1 MKMKLTKKR
10 AALFVFIM
18 NLLLFIL
25 LTAPFKLWAAAS
37 ELTQMRPTAALTPV
51 LGMIFGWPAAL
62 GCAAGNLVCDLSA
75 GYELLYAA
83 INSVL
88 QVLYAMCAYF
98 FWKKINRER
107 GGKEFRLDSVSRIL
121 KFCLLLALN
130 ALLTILFTS
139 VLNHAYNV
147 ADIISLDNLYLF
159 INSFDSGLLFGA
171 PLMILGSLLQMHMEN
186 LKDGGETKPVQFS
199 MNERMILNTL
209 VTGLCICVLVGIA
222 VYMTDKYGSGN
233 ISVLGRIYL
242 FEMLAMNTYFALSI
256 GFMRFTEKK
265 ISRPIEKLA
274 KIAGSY
280 YSGRSTDAQRSRLL
294 SECEVYAKD
303 STEVGELARSYMSM
317 IRDLGKYVDNLQ
329 SVMAEKERINAELKL
344 ASDIQAHMLPCI
356 FPPFPEHCEFELYA
370 LMHPAKEVGGDFYD
384 FFMIGENRLAL
395 VVADVSGKGVPAAL
409 FMVITKTLIKNYTQM
424 GNEPSEVFTI
434 VNRLLCDGNDAGLF
448 VTAWMG
454 VLDIKTGE
462 LRYVNAGHNP
472 PLLKRADGEFEYL
485 RERSGLVLAGMNNIK
500 YRQSSLRVN
509 PEDRL
514 FLYTDGVTE
523 TTDTKQQLYGEERL
537 RGFLNSHTYCD
548 TEAMLKELRLSL
560 QSFADGAPQFDDIT
574 MLLMDFKGAAEAAGR
589 CFEAKEENVPEVLG
603 FVEAELEKAGCSMKL
618 QIAVSVA
625 IEEVFVNIAHYAYP
639 DSEGTARLSVSID
652 DASDTATFTVS
663 DSGIAFDPLAKDDPD
678 ITLSAEQRE
687 VGGLGI
693 YIVKQTMD
701 TVTYARENGENILT
715 MTKKL
720 ERSLSK

>member
-10 AALFVFIM
+10 AVLFVFAM
-18 NLLLFIL
+18 NMLLFIL

-83 INSVL
+83 INSSL
-88 QVLYAMCAYF
+88 QILYAMCAYV

-107 GGKEFRLDSVSRIL
+107 GGREFRLDSVSRIL
-121 KFCLLLALN
+121 KFCLLLGMN
-130 ALLTILFTS
+130 ALLTVLFTS
-139 VLNHAYNV
+139 ILNHAYNV
-147 ADIISLDNLYLF
+147 SDIISLDNLYLF
-159 INSFDSGLLFGA
+159 INSFDAGLLFGA

-186 LKDGGETKPVQFS
+186 LREDGETKPVQFS

-209 VTGLCICVLVGIA
+209 ITGLCICVLVGTA
-222 VYMTDKYGSGN
+222 VYLTDRYGTGD

-242 FEMLAMNTYFALSI
+242 FETLAMNTYFALSI
-256 GFMRFTEKK
+256 GFMRFTERK

-280 YSGRSTDAQRSRLL
+280 YAGHSTDLQRSRLL
-294 SECEVYAKD
+294 NECEVYAKD

-329 SVMAEKERINAELKL
+329 NVMAEKERINAELKL

-356 FPPFPEHCEFELYA
+356 FPPFPEHCEFDLYA

-424 GNEPSEVFTI
+424 GNEPSEVFTT

-462 LRYVNAGHNP
+462 LTYVNAGHNP
-472 PLLKRADGEFEYL
+472 PLLKRAGGEFEYL
-485 RERSGLVLAGMNNIK
+485 RERSGLVLAGMDNIK
-500 YRQSSLRVN
+500 YRQSSLTVK
-509 PEDRL
+509 PGDRL

-523 TTDTKQQLYGEERL
+523 TTDTQQRLYGEDRL
-537 RGFLNSHTYCD
+537 RGFMNDHAHCG
-548 TEAMLKELRLSL
+548 TEEMLKELRLSL
-560 QSFADGAPQFDDIT
+560 QSFADGEAQFDDIT
-574 MLLMDFKGAAEAAGR
+574 MLLMDFNGAQDEHGR
-589 CFEAKEENVPEVLG
+589 VFEAKEENVPAVLG
-603 FVEAELEKAGCSMKL
+603 FLEDELEKAGCSMKL
-618 QIAVSVA
+618 IIAVSVA

-639 DSEGTARLSVSID
+639 DSEGTARFGIDID
-652 DASDTATFTVS
+652 DASDSATFVIS

-701 TVTYARENGENILT
+701 SVTYARENGENILT

-720 ERSLSK
+720 ERSLNK